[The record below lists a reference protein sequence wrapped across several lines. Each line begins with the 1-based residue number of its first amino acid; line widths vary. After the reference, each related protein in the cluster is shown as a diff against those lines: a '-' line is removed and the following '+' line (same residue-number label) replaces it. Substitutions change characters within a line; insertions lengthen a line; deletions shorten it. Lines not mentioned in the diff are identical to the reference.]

1 MMRLPLI
8 WMIVQTFLFFARGMA
23 QTEADTSSATPA
35 IVKSPRTA
43 VIRSALIPGWGQWYN
58 EKKLKAIVVFGGEA
72 ALVGTAIGYHRL
84 AAKSETD
91 LERDFYL
98 DNKSKFLWYLVAVHL
113 LNMLDA
119 YIDAHLWDF
128 DTGPDLSS
136 GTPGGESV
144 MLLGIRWR
152 W

>member
-1 MMRLPLI
+1 MKRLPYILI
-8 WMIVQTFLFFARGMA
+8 FFLGCLVATKGRAQVQ
-23 QTEADTSSATPA
+23 ADTTAAEPS

-58 EKKLKAIVVFGGEA
+58 EKRIKAIIVFGGEA
-72 ALVGTAIGYHRL
+72 VLVGTAIGYHRL
-84 AAKSETD
+84 ASKSETD
-91 LERDFYL
+91 IERDFYL
-98 DNKSKFLWYLVAVHL
+98 DNKSKFIWYFVAAHL

-136 GTPGGESV
+136 VHPGEEAV
-144 MLLGIRWR
+144 LLFGIRLKW
-152 W
+152 